1 MPYTGDHYEIG
12 MQVMTQSEFNHI
24 LGSIKALSPE
34 QMQQLRRELDR
45 QLASASVGGG
55 PPLTEAEL
63 ADQEAQ
69 RRLLAAGVLS
79 EIKPSRRVPTETE
92 RFTPIPIQGEPLSE
106 TIIRERR

>member
-1 MPYTGDHYEIG
+1 
-12 MQVMTQSEFNHI
+12 MTHSEFSHI
-24 LGSIKALSPE
+24 LGSINALSPE

-45 QLASASVGGG
+45 KLTSPAVPAEA
-55 PPLTEAEL
+55 PLTEAER

-69 RRLLAAGVLS
+69 HRLLAAGIIS

>member
-1 MPYTGDHYEIG
+1 
-12 MQVMTQSEFNHI
+12 MTHSEFNHI
-24 LGSIKALSPE
+24 LSSINALSPE
-34 QMQQLRRELDR
+34 QMQQLRHELDR
-45 QLASASVGGG
+45 KLASPAAQGG

-69 RRLLAAGVLS
+69 RRLLAAGVIS

>member
-1 MPYTGDHYEIG
+1 
-12 MQVMTQSEFNHI
+12 MTNSEFNHI
-24 LGSIKALSPE
+24 LGSINALSPE
-34 QMQQLRRELDR
+34 QMQQLRHELDHKLGALDA
-45 QLASASVGGG
+45 QSG
-55 PPLTEAEL
+55 PPLTEAEQ

-69 RRLLAAGVLS
+69 RRLLAAGIIS

>member
-1 MPYTGDHYEIG
+1 
-12 MQVMTQSEFNHI
+12 MTHSEFNHI
-24 LGSIKALSPE
+24 LGSINALSPE

-45 QLASASVGGG
+45 KLTSPIVPGEA
-55 PPLTEAEL
+55 PLTEAER

-69 RRLLAAGVLS
+69 RRLLAAGIIS

-92 RFTPIPIQGEPLSE
+92 RFVPIPIQGEPLSE

>member
-1 MPYTGDHYEIG
+1 
-12 MQVMTQSEFNHI
+12 MTHSEFNHI
-24 LGSIKALSPE
+24 LGSINTLSPE
-34 QMQQLRRELDR
+34 QIQRLRHELDR
-45 QLASASVGGG
+45 KLASPAAQGS

-69 RRLLAAGVLS
+69 RRLLAAGIIS

>member
-1 MPYTGDHYEIG
+1 
-12 MQVMTQSEFNHI
+12 MTHGEFTHI
-24 LGSIKALSPE
+24 LGSINALSPE

-45 QLASASVGGG
+45 KLASPATQGG

-69 RRLLAAGVLS
+69 RRLLAAGVIS

-92 RFTPIPIQGEPLSE
+92 RFAPIPIQGEPLSE